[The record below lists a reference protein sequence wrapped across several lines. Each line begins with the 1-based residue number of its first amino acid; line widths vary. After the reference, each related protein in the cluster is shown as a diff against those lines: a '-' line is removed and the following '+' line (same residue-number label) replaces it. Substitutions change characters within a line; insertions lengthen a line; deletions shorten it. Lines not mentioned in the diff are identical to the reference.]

1 MKHAGLNMG
10 QVKKQNRSSILN
22 YICEVGPV
30 SRKDIAEVTGLTP
43 AAVTQICND
52 FIKQGLLFE
61 TGQTTESQGAGRKKV
76 LVDINYDYAYI
87 FAVNIEQEQTTV
99 ALSNMN
105 GQVREIENLATK
117 SKKTPED
124 FLLQVAEVCRN
135 MLEKHTSCKD
145 KVAGVSVAITGIV
158 DKEKGSSVHAYGIWQ
173 EEVFVCDILEK
184 ELGYPV
190 VIENNVNAFAIAE
203 LIYGFGKEYDN
214 LLVIKWGPGVGS
226 TIIIDNKVYEGR
238 NGKAAELGHFIVVH
252 AYGIWQEEVFVCD
265 ILEKELGYPVVI
277 ENNVNAFAIAELI
290 YGFGKEYDNLL
301 VIKWGP
307 GVGSTIIIDNKVY
320 EGRNGKAAELG
331 HFIVERDG
339 NLCNCG
345 RRGCLETKV
354 SYQAMAERKNFDQ
367 KEFGKA
373 YRLAKEQQDTKIF
386 DEAIDLFARTIVNS
400 ITILA
405 PNRVVLCGRLFQDKE
420 IRQLLIGNCVK
431 YDSEYS
437 EKRIIYSAL
446 AEKEDYIGPVAA
458 FVQSEIF

>member
-1 MKHAGLNMG
+1 MKHAGMNMG

-117 SKKTPED
+117 SKKAPED
-124 FLLQVAEVCRN
+124 FLLQVAEVCRR
-135 MLEKHTSCKD
+135 MLEKHNSCKP
-145 KVAGVSVAITGIV
+145 KLAGISVAITGIV
-158 DKEKGSSVHAYGIWQ
+158 DKEKGSS
-173 EEVFVCDILEK
+173 
-184 ELGYPV
+184 
-190 VIENNVNAFAIAE
+190 
-203 LIYGFGKEYDN
+203 
-214 LLVIKWGPGVGS
+214 
-226 TIIIDNKVYEGR
+226 
-238 NGKAAELGHFIVVH
+238 VH

-354 SYQAMAERKNFDQ
+354 SYQAMAERKSFDQ

-420 IRQLLIGNCVK
+420 IRQLLIENCQK
-431 YDSEYS
+431 YDAEYD
-437 EKRIIYSAL
+437 ENRIIYSAL

>member
-238 NGKAAELGHFIVVH
+238 NGKAAELGHFIV
-252 AYGIWQEEVFVCD
+252 
-265 ILEKELGYPVVI
+265 
-277 ENNVNAFAIAELI
+277 
-290 YGFGKEYDNLL
+290 
-301 VIKWGP
+301 
-307 GVGSTIIIDNKVY
+307 
-320 EGRNGKAAELG
+320 
-331 HFIVERDG
+331 ERDG